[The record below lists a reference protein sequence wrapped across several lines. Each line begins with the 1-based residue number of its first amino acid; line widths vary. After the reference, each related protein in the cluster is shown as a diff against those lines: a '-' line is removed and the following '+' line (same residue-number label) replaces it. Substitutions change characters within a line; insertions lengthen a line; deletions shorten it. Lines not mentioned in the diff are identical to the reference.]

1 MIFALIIGLLLCIS
15 CLIWTIIAIKDR
27 EFGPAIFMFFFTFVT
42 GVLVAVVI
50 DAMCKDNKQMIEY
63 RFSAEHYKFQEE
75 VSVSRKTI
83 YINGVEAVEESRD
96 TTYVLTGI
104 EPIIIDNNNYERNV
118 VNE

>member
-1 MIFALIIGLLLCIS
+1 MIFALIISLLLCIT
-15 CLIWTIIAIKDR
+15 CIIGTIIAIKDR
-27 EFGPAIFMFFFTFVT
+27 EFGAVVFTLFLTLST
-42 GVLVAVVI
+42 GVIVAVVI

-118 VNE
+118 VK

>member
-1 MIFALIIGLLLCIS
+1 MIFALIISLLLCIS

-50 DAMCKDNKQMIEY
+50 DAICKDNKQMIEY

>member
-15 CLIWTIIAIKDR
+15 GLIGTIISIKDG
-27 EFGPAIFMFFFTFVT
+27 EFGAAIFSFFFTFLA
-42 GVLVAVVI
+42 GVIVAVVI

-75 VSVSRKTI
+75 VSISRKII

-118 VNE
+118 VK